1 MREFVFPDPS
11 LTSRAGQ
18 FVWLAINIE
27 DEKNA
32 PFMVK
37 FPGEAVPTFAV
48 IDPRDESVALRLV
61 GSMTVPQL
69 HAFLDRG
76 RLAVAGGA
84 GSAQEADEAL
94 GRADQHYGA
103 RRYAEAAEA
112 YRLALG
118 KAPADWPPYGR
129 AVEALLFSY
138 QQSSAFDRCA
148 EMAQDALKR
157 VAGTPSELGAA
168 AVGLDCALSLPETSA
183 GSAARAAALEAEV
196 RRLVADPKMTAAA
209 DDVSGAYITL
219 VDARKKAKDE
229 AGARRTAED
238 WAAYL
243 EAAAA
248 RAATPGQ
255 RTVFDSHRLAAYLE
269 LGQPQRAIP
278 MLEASE
284 RDFPQDY
291 NPPARLAAAY
301 QAMKEWDKAVAASD
315 RALRLVYGP
324 RKLRVLDIK
333 ADVLKSKGDL
343 AGARRT
349 LEQAVAFAEALP
361 AGQRSDARVAALK
374 KKLDSLKEASP
385 APSS

>member
-18 FVWLAINIE
+18 FVWLAVNVE
-27 DEKNA
+27 DERNA
-32 PFMVK
+32 AFLVK
-37 FPGEAVPTFAV
+37 FPGEGVPIFAV
-48 IDPRDESVALRLV
+48 VDAKDESVALRQV

-69 HAFLDRG
+69 HAFLDTARI
-76 RLAVAGGA
+76 AVAGGG
-84 GSAQEADEAL
+84 GSGQGAEEAL
-94 GRADQHYGA
+94 RAADQHYGA
-103 RRYAEAAEA
+103 RRYSQAAEA

-118 KAPADWPPYGR
+118 QAPADWPPYGR

-138 QQSSAFDRCA
+138 QQSAAFDRCA
-148 EMAQDALKR
+148 ELAQGALKR
-157 VAGTPSELGAA
+157 LAGTPSELAA
-168 AVGLDCALSLPETSA
+168 GAVGLDCALNLPEGA
-183 GSAARAAALEAEV
+183 ADAAARAATLETDV
-196 RRLVADPKMTAAA
+196 RRLVADPRMTAAA

-219 VDARKKAKDE
+219 LDARKKAKDE
-229 AGARRTAED
+229 AGARRTAEE

-269 LGQPQRAIP
+269 LQQPQRAIP

-284 RDFPQDY
+284 RDLPQDY

-333 ADVLKSKGDL
+333 ADVLKGKGDL

-349 LEQAVAFAEALP
+349 LEEAVAFADALP